1 MKTNNKTQETKPSNP
16 KSKTAQKENTPFA
29 ESVVLKPVGYPFDFA
44 MMENNLEII
53 DKTLFE
59 EYAREQWLGLVVKE
73 NSYLFDQKI
82 STDSCGIITFCI
94 FGMRGIANFI
104 VRFHTLFI

>member
-44 MMENNLEII
+44 MMEIILKLSIKHSLKSMLVNN
-53 DKTLFE
+53 
-59 EYAREQWLGLVVKE
+59 G
-73 NSYLFDQKI
+73 
-82 STDSCGIITFCI
+82 
-94 FGMRGIANFI
+94 
-104 VRFHTLFI
+104 

>member
-59 EYAREQWLGLVVKE
+59 EYAREQWVRVSCKRKFISFRSKN
-73 NSYLFDQKI
+73 NS
-82 STDSCGIITFCI
+82 
-94 FGMRGIANFI
+94 
-104 VRFHTLFI
+104 

>member
-44 MMENNLEII
+44 MMVSFFALIAIFNVFLE
-53 DKTLFE
+53 L
-59 EYAREQWLGLVVKE
+59 
-73 NSYLFDQKI
+73 S
-82 STDSCGIITFCI
+82 IT
-94 FGMRGIANFI
+94 
-104 VRFHTLFI
+104 